1 MQILQKLKNKG
12 ITLALVTTCSKRFV
26 KRFIEELK
34 IEDVFSCIITR
45 EDVKNLKPNNEAYEL
60 AIKKLKVDKK
70 NSLAIEDSTRGI
82 IAAQTSEIPVVC
94 VDKFSLVQDIT
105 KDVVHI
111 ESFEQVALLI
121 LANI

>member
-60 AIKKLKVDKK
+60 AIKK
-70 NSLAIEDSTRGI
+70 
-82 IAAQTSEIPVVC
+82 
-94 VDKFSLVQDIT
+94 
-105 KDVVHI
+105 
-111 ESFEQVALLI
+111 
-121 LANI
+121 